1 MVQYLASVSNEVTV
15 TVVSVQVATTLTLT
29 GPAQVI
35 QGANFTLTA
44 QLKRNDTQALVQGA
58 SVKFYQSLGGTIR
71 QWTLVGSGVT
81 GADGKASLVTTT
93 IYAGTYYYKAE
104 FEGATVEGLS
114 FMPSVG
120 FWDYQVGG
128 VPLIPVLAVLGLAYL
143 LTKR

>member
-15 TVVSVQVATTLTLT
+15 TVVSAQVATTLTLT
-29 GPAQVI
+29 GPAQVQ
-35 QGANFTLTA
+35 QGTSFTLTA
-44 QLKRNDTQALVQGA
+44 TLKRNDTQGLIQGA

-93 IYAGTYYYKAE
+93 IYAGSYYYKAE
-104 FEGATVEGLS
+104 FEGATMEGLS

-120 FWDYQVGG
+120 FWDYPVGEFP
-128 VPLIPVLAVLGLAYL
+128 VLPVLAVLGLAYL
-143 LTKR
+143 LTRK

>member
-1 MVQYLASVSNEVTV
+1 MVQYLSSVSNEISI
-15 TVVSVQVATTLTLT
+15 TVVSVQVGTTLTLT
-29 GPAQVI
+29 GPAEVI
-35 QGANFTLTA
+35 QGSNFTLTA
-44 QLKRNDTQALVQGA
+44 TLKRNDTQGLIQGA

-71 QWTLVGSGVT
+71 QWTQVGSGVT

-93 IYAGTYYYKAE
+93 IYEGTYYYKAE
-104 FEGATVEGLS
+104 FAGATVEGLS

-120 FWDYQVGG
+120 FWDSTVGG